1 MLHFRFNFE
10 KSLQAVAVL
19 LRAESLRRMNFMRLL
34 KLLYICDKESLKEI
48 GKPITGDRVVAMK
61 RGPVLSHIY
70 NLIKGE
76 DCNYQ
81 VWNQY
86 IEKDRF
92 DIFLKESKDPGIELL
107 TKFEIEKINEVSDR
121 YRLCDEWD
129 MVRITHEFLEW
140 KRNDPGESSNPIPDE
155 DILEAIERLG
165 DAEMVAK
172 EADFENQL
180 TILFGE

>member
-1 MLHFRFNFE
+1 MLHFHFNFE
-10 KSLQAVAVL
+10 KSLQAVGVM
-19 LRAESLRRMNFMRLL
+19 LRTESLRRMNFMKLL

-76 DCNYQ
+76 DCNYP

-92 DIFLKESKDPGIELL
+92 DIFLKESEDPGIELL
-107 TKFEIEKINEVSDR
+107 TKFEIEKINEVSER
-121 YRLCDEWD
+121 YCRCDEWD
-129 MVRITHEFLEW
+129 MVRITHELPEW
-140 KRNDPGESSNPIPDE
+140 KRNDPGESSKPIPDE
-155 DILEAIERLG
+155 DILEAIERLD
-165 DAEMVAK
+165 DAETLKK

-180 TILFGE
+180 TVLFGE